1 MSSKTSQDIRVERRG
16 EAARL
21 PEDAIGAELRI
32 VEWQNEWIVRG
43 AFPFAYQAPDDMLT
57 ELRRRYELDEV
68 VKAGRTE
75 FEQMLLLL
83 EWVHTRWKHGSSL
96 TPPARNALEILRA
109 AEQGGDFMCGWY
121 SVTLMQC
128 LLALGFV
135 ARTVSIAKTATEWM
149 ADDERGIGHS
159 ITEVWSHQFHKWIIL
174 DPDYNVYY
182 ERDGTPLSALD
193 IHHAWVS
200 RRWNEVRMVEGPTP
214 FRLSDMRNVDEFKP
228 SLWTALRHNLGDWYA
243 DVGILMGNTQHSNAD
258 SLRSLRWMDEWT
270 PPNIVDRNHPT
281 TAAFTSNE
289 HDMYWTVDQVQI
301 NLTADQAAWE
311 QKEAML
317 HVSLEHSMPNI
328 SSLLVRLGEEAW
340 RETGPDFSW
349 KLHPGK
355 NQIMAK
361 AVNAFGR
368 EGHTSRIVLRYHP

>member
-1 MSSKTSQDIRVERRG
+1 M
-16 EAARL
+16 
-21 PEDAIGAELRI
+21 
-32 VEWQNEWIVRG
+32 EWQNEWIVKG

-68 VKAGRTE
+68 AQAGRTE

-83 EWVHTRWKHGSSL
+83 EWVHTRWKHGSNL
-96 TPPARNALEILRA
+96 APPARNALEILRA

-149 ADDERGIGHS
+149 AHDERGIGHS
-159 ITEVWSHQFHKWIIL
+159 ITEVWSHQFHKWIML

-182 ERDGTPLSALD
+182 ERDGAIACPLARWISIGHGSA
-193 IHHAWVS
+193 
-200 RRWNEVRMVEGPTP
+200 RRWNEVRMMEGPTP
-214 FRLSDMRNVDEFKP
+214 FRLSDRRNFDEFKP
-228 SLWTALRHNLGDWYA
+228 SLWTAFRHNIGDWYA
-243 DVGILMGNTQHSNAD
+243 DVGVLMGNTQHSSTD
-258 SLRSLRWMDEWT
+258 SLQVLRWMDEWT

-281 TAAFTSNE
+281 SASFTSNE

-301 NLTADQAAWE
+301 NLKADETAWQQE
-311 QKEAML
+311 EALL

-328 SSLLVRLGEEAW
+328 ASLLVRLGEEAW
-340 RETGPDFSW
+340 RKTEADFSW
-349 KLHPGK
+349 KLRPGK